1 MKLLIVNVQLQM
13 NNPPIKLQN
22 AVNELV
28 KDFDPADT
36 LLIACSGGAD
46 SLALAWTSNVVAK
59 RLGLNLIAVVI
70 DHQLIEESSKV
81 ALIAKDQCENFGIE
95 KVVIKKIVV
104 KDNKEGLES
113 AARSARYKAFEELTL
128 ELNAKAV
135 LLAHTQDDQA
145 ETMLMRLTRGSGAKS
160 LSAMKEVSGKY
171 LRPFLHIRKKELVDA
186 LEKEGISFWQDPANT
201 DYRFLRAK
209 VRNELMPKLIEVLGE
224 SAIESLDRTSDLL
237 KEDNEALD
245 SIALENY
252 EKLDRELNVEELIKL
267 PAAIRKRIIKIA
279 ALESGVIPGPFSFEH
294 IEAIDAL
301 VTKWRG
307 QGNVD
312 LPGFIQA
319 SRDNQTIRF
328 ISSRN

>member
-1 MKLLIVNVQLQM
+1 M

-22 AVNELV
+22 AVNELI
-28 KDFDPADT
+28 KNFEPADT

-46 SLALAWTSNVVAK
+46 SLALAWASKVVAK
-59 RLGLNLIAVVI
+59 RLDLNVIAVII
-70 DHQLIEESSKV
+70 DHQLFNESFQV
-81 ALIAKDQCENFGIE
+81 ALNAKEQCENFGIE
-95 KVVIKKIVV
+95 KVLIKKIEV
-104 KDNKEGLES
+104 KENKEGLES
-113 AARSARYKAFEELTL
+113 AARSARYEAFEQLMI

-171 LRPFLHIRKKELVDA
+171 LRPFLHIRKKELVEA
-186 LEKEGISFWQDPANT
+186 LQKEGITFWQDPANT

-224 SAIESLDRTSDLL
+224 SVIESLDRTSDLL
-237 KEDNEALD
+237 KEDNEALE
-245 SIALENY
+245 SIAFKNY
-252 EKLDRELNVEELIKL
+252 QDLNKELNVEVLIKF

-279 ALESGVIPGPFSFEH
+279 ALDSGVNPGPFSYEH

-301 VTKWRG
+301 VTNWRG

-319 SRDNQTIRF
+319 SRVNQTIRF
-328 ISSRN
+328 NSSRN